1 MTGKCP
7 ILFENNQKKYQLT
20 NQEIREF
27 CKLGCSADCDIY
39 LKEYVDE
46 LRKRKEWRI
55 LGKWDWLSSVNNDKN
70 KRTDNCVKKI
80 CMENKSYLSNMR

>member
-1 MTGKCP
+1 MICVNLLQKGNKIMTGKCP

-39 LKEYVDE
+39 LKEYVNE
-46 LRKRKEWRI
+46 LRKRKE
-55 LGKWDWLSSVNNDKN
+55 
-70 KRTDNCVKKI
+70 
-80 CMENKSYLSNMR
+80 

>member
-39 LKEYVDE
+39 LKEYVNK
-46 LRKRKEWRI
+46 LRKRY
-55 LGKWDWLSSVNNDKN
+55 NN
-70 KRTDNCVKKI
+70 
-80 CMENKSYLSNMR
+80 

>member
-55 LGKWDWLSSVNNDKN
+55 LGKVRLIV
-70 KRTDNCVKKI
+70 KR
-80 CMENKSYLSNMR
+80 E

>member
-39 LKEYVDE
+39 LKEYVNE
-46 LRKRKEWRI
+46 LRKRKEWQI
-55 LGKWDWLSSVNNDKN
+55 LGKARLIV
-70 KRTDNCVKKI
+70 KR
-80 CMENKSYLSNMR
+80 E

>member
-39 LKEYVDE
+39 LKEYVNE
-46 LRKRKEWRI
+46 LRKRK
-55 LGKWDWLSSVNNDKN
+55 K
-70 KRTDNCVKKI
+70 
-80 CMENKSYLSNMR
+80 

>member
-27 CKLGCSADCDIY
+27 DCDIY
-39 LKEYVDE
+39 LKEYVNE
-46 LRKRKEWRI
+46 LRKRK
-55 LGKWDWLSSVNNDKN
+55 K
-70 KRTDNCVKKI
+70 
-80 CMENKSYLSNMR
+80 

>member
-39 LKEYVDE
+39 LKEYVNE
-46 LRKRKEWRI
+46 LRKRKERRI
-55 LGKWDWLSSVNNDKN
+55 LGKARLIV
-70 KRTDNCVKKI
+70 KR
-80 CMENKSYLSNMR
+80 E